1 MPAASEHPVRF
12 MEIVRQEK
20 WSPIVANSPKEC
32 RRQALACVQLAMDSA
47 SPKKKEIF
55 AKLATTWIS
64 LANDLEAI
72 EAQLKSKREA
82 ATHEGTSR
90 RRTGT

>member
-1 MPAASEHPVRF
+1 MGIS
-12 MEIVRQEK
+12 RQEN

-32 RRQALACVQLAMDSA
+32 RRQALACVQLALNSA
-47 SPKKKEIF
+47 LPKDKETF
-55 AKLATTWIS
+55 ARLATTWIS

-82 ATHEGTSR
+82 ATHEGTSQ

>member
-1 MPAASEHPVRF
+1 M
-12 MEIVRQEK
+12 
-20 WSPIVANSPKEC
+20 ANSPKEC
-32 RRQALACVQLAMDSA
+32 RLEALACVQIALDSG

-55 AKLATTWIS
+55 ARLATRWIS

-72 EAQLKSKREA
+72 EAQLKSSREA
-82 ATHEGTSR
+82 ATNEGIYR

>member
-1 MPAASEHPVRF
+1 MGIS
-12 MEIVRQEK
+12 RQEN

-32 RRQALACVQLAMDSA
+32 RRQALACVQLAIDLA

-55 AKLATTWIS
+55 AKLATRWIS
-64 LANDLEAI
+64 LAEDLEAI

-82 ATHEGTSR
+82 ATYEGSPR
-90 RRTGT
+90 RRVGT